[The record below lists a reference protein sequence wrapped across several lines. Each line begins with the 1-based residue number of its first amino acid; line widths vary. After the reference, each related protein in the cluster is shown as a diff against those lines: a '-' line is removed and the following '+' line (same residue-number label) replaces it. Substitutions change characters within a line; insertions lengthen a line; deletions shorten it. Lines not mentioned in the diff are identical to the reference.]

1 MESNPLSCG
10 VVVTRRLDNEAHYLL
25 LRAYKFWDFPKGLKE
40 EGENPLQAAIREVEE
55 ESTLTGLRFKWGYE
69 YRETPA
75 YGRYR
80 KIARYYIAQSD
91 SGEVALP
98 VSPELGHPEHDEFRW
113 VTYQHALGLLSPRVQ
128 SILAWAH
135 NVITQQSTP

>member
-40 EGENPLQAAIREVEE
+40 EGEDPLQAAIREVEE
-55 ESTLTGLRFKWGYE
+55 ESTLTNLRFKWGYE

-75 YGRYR
+75 YGRHR

-113 VTYQHALGLLSPRVQ
+113 VTYHNAMSLLSPRVQ
-128 SILAWAH
+128 SILVWAH
-135 NVITQQSTP
+135 GIITPENTP